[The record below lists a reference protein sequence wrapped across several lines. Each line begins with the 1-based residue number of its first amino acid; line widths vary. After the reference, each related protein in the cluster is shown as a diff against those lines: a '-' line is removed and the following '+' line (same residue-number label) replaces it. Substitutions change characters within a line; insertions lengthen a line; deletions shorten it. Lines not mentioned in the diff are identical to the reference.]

1 MGDSSILFVTDDDL
15 QALRNWK
22 NLRVVTHDGIVA
34 SLTGSELSIGNSDY
48 RKRFPQGGGGGVG
61 VKTVKIQSVAA
72 DKFVC
77 KDFDAEGVVTGD
89 PFDVFPR
96 VVAGGSGYTTT
107 YNLTATTGTVVLEKF
122 VAGNFIDIFASQVAL
137 RRAASGP
144 VVAKW
149 WTWDVFH
156 LSSCIA

>member
-61 VKTVKIQSVAA
+61 VKTAKVTSVTT
-72 DKFVC
+72 DHFVC
-77 KDFDAEGVVTGD
+77 KDVDADGVEVGD
-89 PFDVFPR
+89 PFDVWPWVVDNGPIATGYILTSITLPR
-96 VVAGGSGYTTT
+96 VIPKYTAGKFIRVYSSQ
-107 YNLTATTGTVVLEKF
+107 LQLRQLPTGEVP
-122 VAGNFIDIFASQVAL
+122 S
-137 RRAASGP
+137 R
-144 VVAKW
+144 W
-149 WTWDVFH
+149 WAVDDFH
-156 LSSCIA
+156 LIQCNA